1 MQSAITGIYDA
12 AKMAAKVVPMFAE
25 DWSVLRDT
33 YIEDIDWSDNLGRL
47 SLDTRSILVSDPS
60 ATNVIRALVE
70 SKKIDAK
77 IGRDALVQAMLASFA
92 EEPGETVADVIN
104 AVTRAAHS
112 KVPVMVGEVIEK
124 QAGALVAA
132 IPTW

>member
-1 MQSAITGIYDA
+1 VTPTS
-12 AKMAAKVVPMFAE
+12 
-25 DWSVLRDT
+25 DT

-77 IGRDALVQAMLASFA
+77 IGRDD
-92 EEPGETVADVIN
+92 G
-104 AVTRAAHS
+104 R
-112 KVPVMVGEVIEK
+112 
-124 QAGALVAA
+124 
-132 IPTW
+132 